1 MSSDYASRRASPA
14 LGPAASAAPSSV
26 SWETCAPTSADAGFP
41 ARSRARALDRRQA
54 LALGVGAALLA
65 PSVARAQAFP
75 SKQITLV
82 CPWPAGGPTDIVMR
96 AMAEVAGK
104 ALGQPI
110 VVDNKAGATGTLG
123 PAGMAATA
131 KPDGYTIAQMPIS
144 TVRLPMMQRTSFRT
158 LEDFTYII
166 LMTGYVFGTTAK
178 GDGPFKTWNDVVE
191 KAKAEPGKV
200 TYGHTGFGS
209 SLHIGMEQMAAHS
222 GIKLTQVPFKGEAEI
237 FAALIG
243 GHVDLMAAGTGRQDM
258 IDSGRIR
265 VLNIWTDGRSKRIPD
280 VPSIRELGYP
290 FSFPSPWG
298 FAGPK
303 GMDPAVVKV
312 LHDAFKTALDDASV
326 QATMEKY
333 EMVPF
338 YKGTADYVKF
348 VAGQIVEE
356 RKFLEPLGLVRKE

>member
-1 MSSDYASRRASPA
+1 MPRFTRRA
-14 LGPAASAAPSSV
+14 
-26 SWETCAPTSADAGFP
+26 
-41 ARSRARALDRRQA
+41 A
-54 LALGVGAALLA
+54 LALTAAGAAMAA
-65 PSVARAQAFP
+65 PGIARAQKFP
-75 SKQITLV
+75 EKQITLI

-104 ALGQPI
+104 ALGQPM
-110 VVDNKAGATGTLG
+110 VVDNKSGATGTLG
-123 PAGMAATA
+123 PASMAATA
-131 KPDGYTIAQMPIS
+131 KPDGYTLTQIPIS
-144 TVRLPMMQRTSFRT
+144 VTRLPLMQRTSFDT
-158 LEDFTYII
+158 LRDFTYII
-166 LMTGYVFGTTAK
+166 LMTGYVFGTTAR
-178 GDGPFKTWNDVVE
+178 GDGPFKTWSDVVE
-191 KAKAEPGKV
+191 KAKAEPGKI

-258 IDSGRIR
+258 IDAGRIR
-265 VLNIWTDGRSKRIPD
+265 VLNIWTEGRSKRIPD

-303 GMDPAVVKV
+303 GMDPAVVRQ
-312 LHDAFKTALDDASV
+312 LHDAFKKALDDPGV

-338 YKGTADYVKF
+338 YKSTSDYAEF
-348 VAGQIVEE
+348 VAGQIGQE
-356 RKFLEPLGLVRKE
+356 RGFLANLGLLKKD